1 MSDVAFRIGFLSDSH
16 LGYAAKC
23 ANDPRSG
30 LNQRVVDG
38 YVAFKSSIDQIIEA
52 DIDLV
57 VHGGDLFHRSWP
69 SVGDIVWAR
78 RQLDRLAK
86 AGIPLYGNTGN
97 HDASAERGKSPATA
111 AVHDPDRGIHMIT
124 DPYQRFEPVE
134 GLFLHAVS
142 HYGLAQ
148 SERLLP
154 DPVDGAVNILTAHGA
169 ALVPGHEIFHC
180 ADSPGEQPIGLDLLT
195 NDGFA
200 QHLLGHYH
208 GMGEIID
215 NVWYAGSAIRRGF
228 SDPEGGRG
236 WLLVTVHTDGTV
248 KVEPQYIAQRP
259 QHDLPKIDATGLSG
273 AEVEEQIRANLSAV
287 DLSGAIVRQ
296 VVTNISTAT
305 RRGIDQ
311 PAIKT
316 LAEDAGKTLMWM
328 PDFRRPEVTAD
339 DGERTVEGVG
349 ASLKTAGSA
358 DLPTMYS
365 GWVSAYLSDA
375 QVSEDLAPVIV
386 EEGGRH
392 LKAASA
398 DVEAG
403 DFAAPTKRSAAKKA
417 APLTVAEVLVPDF
430 AAEPPSEEPED
441 YDEAPDD
448 YVPDYEHATFGDGG
462 PVTQAEADYL
472 RSIPA
477 DALPSAT
484 SRATGTNDEAPF

>member
-1 MSDVAFRIGFLSDSH
+1 MSDVAFTAAFFSDSH
-16 LGYAAKC
+16 AGYAAKC

-38 YVAFKSSIDQIIEA
+38 YKALAETVTQIIAA
-52 DIDLV
+52 DVDLA

-86 AGIPLYGNTGN
+86 AGIPFYGNTGN

-134 GLFLHAVS
+134 GLFIHAVS

-148 SERLLP
+148 SERLIP
-154 DPVDGAVNILTAHGA
+154 EPVDGAVNILTAHGA

-248 KVEPQYIAQRP
+248 KVEPQYINQRA
-259 QHDLPKIDATGLSG
+259 QHDLPKINAKGLTG
-273 AEVEEQIRANLSAV
+273 AEVEEQIRANLTAV

-311 PAIKT
+311 PALT
-316 LAEDAGKTLMWM
+316 ALAGETLMWM

-358 DLPTMYS
+358 DLPTMYT
-365 GWVSAYLSDA
+365 GWVTTYLSDA
-375 QVSEDLAPVIV
+375 NLSEDLAPVVV

-392 LKAASA
+392 LKAASV

-403 DFAAPTKRSAAKKA
+403 DFAAPTAKKRA
-417 APLTVAEVLVPDF
+417 ARKPAEAAVIAPEF
-430 AAEPPSEEPED
+430 AAFDPTAEPPEYEPD
-441 YDEAPDD
+441 YDDVGAFD
-448 YVPDYEHATFGDGG
+448 AAAFGDAA
-462 PVTQAEADYL
+462 PVTQAEADYFATTRDDTQAPL
-472 RSIPA
+472 RS
-477 DALPSAT
+477 
-484 SRATGTNDEAPF
+484 TGTDDEAPF